1 MEGSENNGGM
11 DLNRFAEKVL
21 VIVVAFAIIAVGT
34 YIVLRH
40 RGIDWKWQYQNPN
53 QNQNQSQNGQSV

>member
-1 MEGSENNGGM
+1 M